1 MADSGSRPRPLWTP
15 DRRQFLRVMGIAGVG
30 AAMAACSS
38 EPGGGGPGGGQQA
51 TGQAPA
57 TTFTEP
63 ASKLSG
69 DLKILMWSHF
79 VPSHDSWFDPFAK
92 DWGKKVGVNVTVDH
106 IDNVQIPARIAAEI
120 QAGQGH
126 DLIQYIAPLSQ
137 FEPSVNDMKD
147 VTDEAVKRWG
157 QQLELCK
164 QSSFN
169 PATGR
174 YYAYSPGWV
183 PDPGDYRTSL
193 WTAVGMPKGPST
205 WDELLEGGAE
215 IKKTKDTQLGIG
227 MSQEI
232 DSNMAGRALMWSYG
246 ASVQDENE
254 RVIINSPET
263 VAAVE
268 FMTKLFKQSM
278 TDEVFSWNPASNN
291 QGLIAGKL
299 SYILNSISAWRTA
312 QGANPKV
319 ADDVSFVP
327 ALRGPKDAR
336 AAQHVLYN
344 WIIPK
349 HATGTDAAKEFL
361 LYYTENFAAATWASK
376 LYDFPAF
383 AERVPQLNGWL
394 AKDPFGAKPAD
405 KLAFLKDATRWST
418 NIGYP
423 GPSNTAIGEVFGTFV
438 IPNMFASAARGDVTP
453 KQAVDRAEAQIKPI
467 FEKWRARG
475 LVGGQ

>member
-15 DRRQFLRVMGIAGVG
+15 DRRQFLRVMGVAGMG

-38 EPGGGGPGGGQQA
+38 EPGGGGPGAGQEA
-51 TGQAPA
+51 TGAAPS
-57 TTFTEP
+57 TIFTEP
-63 ASKLSG
+63 PSKLSG
-69 DLKILMWSHF
+69 DLKILLWSHF
-79 VPSHDSWFDPFAK
+79 VPSHDQWFDPFAK

-126 DLIQYIAPLSQ
+126 DLIQFIAPLSQ

-193 WTAVGMPKGPST
+193 WTAVGLPKGPST
-205 WDELLEGGAE
+205 WDELLQGGAE
-215 IKKTKDTQLGIG
+215 IKKTKGTQLGIG

-232 DSNMAGRALMWSYG
+232 DSNMAGRALMWSFG

-254 RVIINSPET
+254 RVVINSPET

-291 QGLIAGKL
+291 QGLIAG
-299 SYILNSISAWRTA
+299 
-312 QGANPKV
+312 
-319 ADDVSFVP
+319 
-327 ALRGPKDAR
+327 
-336 AAQHVLYN
+336 N

-349 HATGTDAAKEFL
+349 YATGTDAAKEFL
-361 LYYTENFAAATWASK
+361 L
-376 LYDFPAF
+376 
-383 AERVPQLNGWL
+383 
-394 AKDPFGAKPAD
+394 
-405 KLAFLKDATRWST
+405 
-418 NIGYP
+418 
-423 GPSNTAIGEVFGTFV
+423 
-438 IPNMFASAARGDVTP
+438 
-453 KQAVDRAEAQIKPI
+453 
-467 FEKWRARG
+467 
-475 LVGGQ
+475 

>member
-1 MADSGSRPRPLWTP
+1 MADSGSRSGSLWTP
-15 DRRQFLRVMGIAGVG
+15 DRRQFLRAVGVAGLGTAV
-30 AAMAACSS
+30 AACTS
-38 EPGGGGPGGGQQA
+38 EPGGGGPGAGQEA

-63 ASKLSG
+63 SAKLTG
-69 DLKILMWSHF
+69 DLKILLWSHF
-79 VPSHDSWFDPFAK
+79 VPSHDQWFAPFAK
-92 DWGKKVGVNVTVDH
+92 DWGSKVGVNVTVDH
-106 IDNVQIPARIAAEI
+106 IDNAQIPTRIAAEI

-137 FEPSVNDMKD
+137 FEPSVNDLKD
-147 VTDEAVKRWG
+147 VTEEATSRWG

-169 PATGR
+169 PATGV
-174 YYAYSPGWV
+174 YYAYAPGWV
-183 PDPGDYRTSL
+183 PDPGDYRVSL
-193 WTAVGMPKGPST
+193 WQGVGLPNGPTT

-215 IKKTKDTQLGIG
+215 IKKTKNTQLGIG

-254 RVIINSPET
+254 RVVINSDET

-268 FMTKLFKQSM
+268 FMTRLFKESM
-278 TDEVFSWNPASNN
+278 TDEVFSWNAASNN

-312 QGANPKV
+312 QSASPEV
-319 ADDVSFVP
+319 ADDVGFVP
-327 ALRGPKDAR
+327 ALRGPADAR

-344 WIIPK
+344 WIVPK
-349 HATGTDAAKEFL
+349 HAGNADAAKEFL
-361 LYYTENFAAATWASK
+361 LHYTENFASATWHSK

-383 AERVPQLNGWL
+383 AERVPQLDGWL
-394 AKDPFGAKPAD
+394 ASDPFGAKPAD
-405 KLAFLKDATRWST
+405 KLAFLKDATDWST

-438 IPNMFASAARGDVTP
+438 IPNMFASAARGGVTP
-453 KQAVDRAEAQIKPI
+453 KQAVTRAEAQIKPI

-475 LVGGQ
+475 LVGGT

>member
-1 MADSGSRPRPLWTP
+1 
-15 DRRQFLRVMGIAGVG
+15 
-30 AAMAACSS
+30 
-38 EPGGGGPGGGQQA
+38 
-51 TGQAPA
+51 
-57 TTFTEP
+57 
-63 ASKLSG
+63 
-69 DLKILMWSHF
+69 
-79 VPSHDSWFDPFAK
+79 FDPFAK
-92 DWGKKVGVNVTVDH
+92 EWGQQVGVDVTVDH
-106 IDNVQIPARIAAEI
+106 INNAEIPARIAAEI

-126 DLIQYIAPLSQ
+126 DLIQFIAPLSQ
-137 FEPSVNDMKD
+137 FEPSVNDLKD

-232 DSNMAGRALMWSYG
+232 DSNMAGRALMWSFG

-254 RVIINSPET
+254 RVVINSPET

-312 QGANPKV
+312 QGANPEV
-319 ADDVSFVP
+319 ADDVGFVP
-327 ALRGPKDAR
+327 ALRGPADAR

-349 HATGTDAAKEFL
+349 YATGTDAAKEFL
-361 LYYTENFAAATWASK
+361 LYYTENFAAATWASSCTTSR
-376 LYDFPAF
+376 PSPSACPSST
-383 AERVPQLNGWL
+383 AGW
-394 AKDPFGAKPAD
+394 PG
-405 KLAFLKDATRWST
+405 TRSGPRCRTRTSGWSST
-418 NIGYP
+418 P
-423 GPSNTAIGEVFGTFV
+423 RRRWPPS
-438 IPNMFASAARGDVTP
+438 SS
-453 KQAVDRAEAQIKPI
+453 
-467 FEKWRARG
+467 
-475 LVGGQ
+475 

>member
-1 MADSGSRPRPLWTP
+1 MADSGSRPRSSLWTP
-15 DRRQFLRVMGIAGVG
+15 DRRQFLRVMGIAGMG

-38 EPGGGGPGGGQQA
+38 EPGGGGPGGGQEAQ
-51 TGQAPA
+51 GQGPA
-57 TTFTEP
+57 ITFTEP

-106 IDNVQIPARIAAEI
+106 IDNVQIPARISAEI

-126 DLIQYIAPLSQ
+126 DLIQFIAPLSQ
-137 FEPSVNDMKD
+137 FEPSVNDLKD

-205 WDELLEGGAE
+205 WDELLQGGAE

-232 DSNMAGRALMWSYG
+232 DSNMAGRALMWSFG

-254 RVIINSPET
+254 RVVINSPET

-319 ADDVSFVP
+319 
-327 ALRGPKDAR
+327 
-336 AAQHVLYN
+336 
-344 WIIPK
+344 
-349 HATGTDAAKEFL
+349 
-361 LYYTENFAAATWASK
+361 
-376 LYDFPAF
+376 
-383 AERVPQLNGWL
+383 
-394 AKDPFGAKPAD
+394 
-405 KLAFLKDATRWST
+405 
-418 NIGYP
+418 
-423 GPSNTAIGEVFGTFV
+423 
-438 IPNMFASAARGDVTP
+438 
-453 KQAVDRAEAQIKPI
+453 
-467 FEKWRARG
+467 
-475 LVGGQ
+475 

>member
-1 MADSGSRPRPLWTP
+1 MADSGSRPDRLWTP
-15 DRRQFLRVMGIAGVG
+15 DRRQFLRAVGVAGMG
-30 AAMAACSS
+30 AALAACAS
-38 EPGGGGPGGGQQA
+38 EPGGGGSGAGQEA

-57 TTFTEP
+57 VTFTEP
-63 ASKLSG
+63 RSKLSG
-69 DLKILMWSHF
+69 DLKILLWSHF
-79 VPSHDSWFDPFAK
+79 VPSHDEWFAPFAQ

-106 IDNVQIPARIAAEI
+106 IDNAQIPTRIAAEI

-137 FEPSVNDMKD
+137 FEPSVNNLKD
-147 VTDEAVKRWG
+147 VTDEATSRWG
-157 QQLELCK
+157 QQLELAK

-169 PATGR
+169 PATGV
-174 YYAYSPGWV
+174 YYAYAPGWV

-193 WTAVGMPKGPST
+193 WGAVGLPNGPTT
-205 WDELLEGGAE
+205 WDELLEGGTE
-215 IKKTKDTQLGIG
+215 IKKSKGTQLGIG

-254 RVIINSPET
+254 QVIINSDQT

-268 FMTKLFKQSM
+268 FMTKLFKGAM
-278 TDEVFSWNPASNN
+278 TDEVFSWNAASNN

-312 QGANPKV
+312 QGASPEV
-319 ADDVSFVP
+319 ADDVGFVP
-327 ALRGPKDAR
+327 ALRGPADAR

-344 WIIPK
+344 WIVPK
-349 HATGTDAAKEFL
+349 HATGVDAAKEFL
-361 LYYTENFAAATWASK
+361 LHYTENFASATWHSK
-376 LYDFPAF
+376 LYDFPAWS
-383 AERVPQLNGWL
+383 ERVPQLDGWL

-405 KLAFLKDATRWST
+405 KLAFLKDATEWST

-438 IPNMFASAARGDVTP
+438 IPNMFASAAKGDVTP
-453 KQAVDRAEAQIKPI
+453 KQAVTRAEAQIKPI

-475 LVGGQ
+475 LVGGN

>member
-1 MADSGSRPRPLWTP
+1 MADSGPRSSSLWTP
-15 DRRQFLRVMGIAGVG
+15 SRRQFLRALGVAGMG
-30 AAMAACSS
+30 AAMAACAS
-38 EPGGGGPGGGQQA
+38 EPGGGGPGGGQEA
-51 TGQAPA
+51 EGKAPEV
-57 TTFTEP
+57 TFTEP
-63 ASKLSG
+63 RSKLSG
-69 DLKILMWSHF
+69 DLKILLWSHF
-79 VPSHDSWFDPFAK
+79 VPSHDEWFGPFAQ

-106 IDNVQIPARIAAEI
+106 IDNAQIPTRIAAEI
-120 QAGQGH
+120 QARQGH
-126 DLIQYIAPLSQ
+126 DVIQYIAPLSQ
-137 FEPSVNDMKD
+137 FEPSVNDLKD
-147 VTDEAVKRWG
+147 ITDEATKRWG
-157 QQLELCK
+157 QQLELSK

-169 PATGR
+169 PATGV

-193 WTAVGMPKGPST
+193 WQGVGLPNGPST

-215 IKKTKDTQLGIG
+215 IKKTKNTQLGIG

-254 RVIINSPET
+254 RVVINSPET

-278 TDEVFSWNPASNN
+278 TDEVFSWTAASNN

-312 QGANPKV
+312 QGANPDV
-319 ADDVSFVP
+319 ANDVGFVP
-327 ALRGPKDAR
+327 ALRGPADAR

-349 HATGTDAAKEFL
+349 HAANVDAAKEFL
-361 LYYTENFAAATWASK
+361 LYYTENFASATWHSK
-376 LYDFPAF
+376 LYDFPAWS
-383 AERVPQLNGWL
+383 ERVPQLNGWL
-394 AKDPFGAKPAD
+394 AKDPFGAQPAD
-405 KLAFLKDATRWST
+405 KLAFLKDATSWST

-438 IPNMFASAARGDVTP
+438 IPNMFASAARGQATP
-453 KQAVDRAEAQIKPI
+453 KEAVARAEAQIKPI

-475 LVGGQ
+475 LVGGT

>member
-15 DRRQFLRVMGIAGVG
+15 DRRQFLRVMGIAGR
-30 AAMAACSS
+30 
-38 EPGGGGPGGGQQA
+38 
-51 TGQAPA
+51 
-57 TTFTEP
+57 
-63 ASKLSG
+63 
-69 DLKILMWSHF
+69 
-79 VPSHDSWFDPFAK
+79 PSCPSPWRR
-92 DWGKKVGVNVTVDH
+92 GRTSC
-106 IDNVQIPARIAAEI
+106 
-120 QAGQGH
+120 
-126 DLIQYIAPLSQ
+126 QYIAPLSQ

-215 IKKTKDTQLGIG
+215 IKKTKNTQLGIG

-254 RVIINSPET
+254 RVVINSPET

-278 TDEVFSWNPASNN
+278 TDEVFSCC
-291 QGLIAGKL
+291 
-299 SYILNSISAWRTA
+299 
-312 QGANPKV
+312 
-319 ADDVSFVP
+319 
-327 ALRGPKDAR
+327 RG
-336 AAQHVLYN
+336 
-344 WIIPK
+344 
-349 HATGTDAAKEFL
+349 
-361 LYYTENFAAATWASK
+361 
-376 LYDFPAF
+376 
-383 AERVPQLNGWL
+383 
-394 AKDPFGAKPAD
+394 
-405 KLAFLKDATRWST
+405 WS
-418 NIGYP
+418 
-423 GPSNTAIGEVFGTFV
+423 
-438 IPNMFASAARGDVTP
+438 
-453 KQAVDRAEAQIKPI
+453 
-467 FEKWRARG
+467 
-475 LVGGQ
+475 